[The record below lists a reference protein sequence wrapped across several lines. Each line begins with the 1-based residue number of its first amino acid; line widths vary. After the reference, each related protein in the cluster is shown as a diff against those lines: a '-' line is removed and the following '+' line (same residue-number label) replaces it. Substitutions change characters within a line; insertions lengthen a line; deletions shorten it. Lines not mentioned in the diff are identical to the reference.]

1 MAEMDM
7 KVMFTCFNTAYYLAV
22 SERPYRERHAEGII
36 TLNEMNGTIRISK
49 FRNERA
55 MWQP

>member
-1 MAEMDM
+1 MAEMDI
-7 KVMFTCFNTAYYLAV
+7 KASTQHTIQPFQKD
-22 SERPYRERHAEGII
+22 PRERHAEGII